1 VAANTNGVAAGSH
14 DNHDV
19 LNKKSGISDVNIMFE
34 SEPRV
39 TERGSPSLVGRGI
52 ANPSPPLQ
60 QQPLDNTRFTL
71 YLKSQNK
78 RNIRQ
83 ILCYARRYATV
94 LETGDA
100 TPLVNLHSD
109 TMRHHTLEALANLA
123 KYQGRYDQWLQIRQ
137 RYNLK
142 WSNGSNSLQ
151 SLQRFFNPNLTL
163 DSMLQRVRNMIEHLP
178 RSMVPIVKF
187 ACLTGLRPT
196 EACESVRLLNIGQC
210 TVQYYNQ
217 EQQCLEHFRFA
228 DIFLRQTKNAYLSF
242 LSTSNYQW
250 VKNLCTKPPTWNAI
264 RHTLK
269 RHGVNCDMRY
279 CRKVHGSWLH
289 SHGVSTEEVDY
300 LQGRVSTS
308 VFSRHYLSPPKDLK
322 DRVLKAV
329 NELQKEIER

>member
-1 VAANTNGVAAGSH
+1 
-14 DNHDV
+14 
-19 LNKKSGISDVNIMFE
+19 MFE

-39 TERGSPSLVGRGI
+39 IERGSPSLVGRGI
-52 ANPSPPLQ
+52 ANPSPPPLQQQQQ

-142 WSNGSNSLQ
+142 WSNGLGSLQ

-178 RSMVPIVKF
+178 RSMIPIIKF

-196 EACESVRLLNIGQC
+196 EACESVRLINGPENYK
-210 TVQYYNQ
+210 TYYNLD
-217 EQQCLEHFRFA
+217 QQCLEHFRFSQ
-228 DIFLRQTKNAYLSF
+228 IFLRQTKKAYLSYITKEM
-242 LSTSNYQW
+242 LSGIGVFDCRT
-250 VKNLCTKPPTWNAI
+250 PTYTAI
-264 RHTLK
+264 RK
-269 RHGVNCDMRY
+269 ACRYRNINMDMRL
-279 CRKVHGSWLH
+279 CRKIHGSWLH
-289 SHGVSTEEVDY
+289 QHGITAEEVDF
-300 LQGRVSTS
+300 LQGRISPS
-308 VFSRHYLSPPKDLK
+308 IFSRHYLTPDNSLRT
-322 DRVLKAV
+322 RV
-329 NELQKEIER
+329 IEALEKLHKKF